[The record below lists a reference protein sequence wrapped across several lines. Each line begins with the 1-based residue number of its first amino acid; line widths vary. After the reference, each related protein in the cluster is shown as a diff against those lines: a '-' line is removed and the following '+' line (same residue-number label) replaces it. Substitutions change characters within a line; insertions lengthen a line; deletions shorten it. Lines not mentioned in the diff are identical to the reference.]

1 MNENEEITI
10 KRDCE
15 ATQIPSG
22 VKVTLSAGTRARL
35 VQSLGGTFTITMDQ
49 GYMVRIE
56 EKDADA
62 LGKEVGKPSQF
73 IASPTGSLDE
83 QVWDQLKTC
92 YDPEIPV
99 NIVELGLVY
108 GCEVIPL
115 AQDGYKIGVKMTLT
129 AQGCGMGQS
138 IAQDAK
144 RKIQNLPGVKEC
156 EVEIVWN
163 PPWNPSMMSSTAKR
177 QLKLEE

>member
-1 MNENEEITI
+1 MKENEDITI

-22 VKVTLSAGTRARL
+22 VKITLSAGTLVRL
-35 VQSLGGTFTITMDQ
+35 VQSLGGTFTVTTDQ
-49 GYMVRIE
+49 GYMARIE

-62 LGKEVGKPSQF
+62 LGKEVGKPSQSLSST
-73 IASPTGSLDE
+73 AGSLEE
-83 QVWDQLKTC
+83 QVWGQLKTC

-99 NIVELGLVY
+99 NIVELGLIY
-108 GCEVIPL
+108 GCEIIPL
-115 AQDGYKIGVKMTLT
+115 AQGSYKVGVKMTLT

-138 IAQDAK
+138 IAEDAK
-144 RKIQNLPGVKEC
+144 RKIQNLLGVKEC
-156 EVEIVWN
+156 EVEVVWD

-177 QLKLEE
+177 QLRLEE

>member
-1 MNENEEITI
+1 MKENEDITT

-22 VKVTLSAGTRARL
+22 VKITLPAGTLVRL
-35 VQSLGGTFTITMDQ
+35 VQSLGGTFTVTMDQ

-62 LGKEVGKPSQF
+62 LGKEIAKPSQS
-73 IASPTGSLDE
+73 ISSPTGSLDE
-83 QVWDQLKTC
+83 QVWGQLKTC

-115 AQDGYKIGVKMTLT
+115 AQDGYKVGVKMTLT

-156 EVEIVWN
+156 EVEIVWS
-163 PPWNPSMMSSTAKR
+163 PPWNSSMMSSTAKR

>member
-1 MNENEEITI
+1 MKENEDINI

-22 VKVTLSAGTRARL
+22 VKITLPAGTRVRL
-35 VQSLGGTFTITMDQ
+35 VQSLGGTFTVTTDQ
-49 GYMVRIE
+49 GYMVRVE

-62 LGKEVGKPSQF
+62 LGKEIAKPSHS
-73 IASPTGSLDE
+73 ISSTAGSLDE
-83 QVWDQLKTC
+83 QVWGQLKTC

-99 NIVELGLVY
+99 NIVELGLIY
-108 GCEVIPL
+108 GCEVTPL
-115 AQDGYKIGVKMTLT
+115 AQGGYKVGVKMTLT

-156 EVEIVWN
+156 EVEVVWD
-163 PPWNPSMMSSTAKR
+163 PTWNPSMMSSTAKR

>member
-1 MNENEEITI
+1 MKENEDITI

-22 VKVTLSAGTRARL
+22 VKITLPAGTRVRL
-35 VQSLGGTFTITMDQ
+35 VQSLGGTFTVTTDQ
-49 GYMVRIE
+49 GYMVRVE

-62 LGKEVGKPSQF
+62 LGKEIAKPSHS
-73 IASPTGSLDE
+73 ISSTAGSLDE
-83 QVWDQLKTC
+83 QVWGQLKTC

-99 NIVELGLVY
+99 NIVELGLIY

-115 AQDGYKIGVKMTLT
+115 TQGGYKVGVKMTLT

-144 RKIQNLPGVKEC
+144 RKIENLSGVKEC
-156 EVEIVWN
+156 EVEVVWD
-163 PPWNPSMMSSTAKR
+163 PPWNPSMMSSTAKH
-177 QLKLEE
+177 QLRLE